1 MAAHS
6 KKGANRGP
14 KKEKTGNSND
24 PNRVQKPG
32 FRDKAT
38 IKRLNMYKSG
48 GPKRDRTGKITKVAE
63 YQSKAVSGERARVE
77 PNRKWFGNTR
87 TVTQQALQKFQ
98 SEMGKIEK
106 NPYKVVMKSSKLP
119 VTLLQ
124 ESKKHSNV
132 HILKT
137 ESFGATFGPNKHRKR
152 PKIVSGSLSD
162 MVNKI
167 DKDTVKHEEK
177 VENDNFSNQNNF
189 EGEKIAPND
198 YIFAAGQSKRIY
210 AELFKVIDCADVV
223 IQVLDCRDPM
233 GTRSAYIE
241 KHLKEDKKHK
251 HLIFCLN
258 KCDLVPTWVT
268 KAWIIQLSQ
277 EYPTLAFHASITK
290 SFGKGAL
297 INLLRQFARVHSDKK
312 QISVGFIGYPNVGK
326 SSIIN
331 TLKGRKS
338 CKVAPL
344 AGETKVWQ
352 YISLFRRVNLIDCP
366 GIVSNTSDSNS
377 DMLCKG
383 VVRLEMVTN
392 PADYIEI
399 IIRKVKPK
407 YLTQAYKIE
416 KWENGEDFLAQVCK
430 KTGKLL
436 KKGEPD
442 LNAVAKMI
450 FNDFQRGRLPYF
462 NIPPNCTDNRES
474 KEDDDK
480 MPTEME
486 LSFID
491 KVEATTGLE
500 EVEEDFSKP
509 PVTENEMETSI
520 TEIAATE

>member
-1 MAAHS
+1 
-6 KKGANRGP
+6 
-14 KKEKTGNSND
+14 
-24 PNRVQKPG
+24 
-32 FRDKAT
+32 
-38 IKRLNMYKSG
+38 
-48 GPKRDRTGKITKVAE
+48 
-63 YQSKAVSGERARVE
+63 
-77 PNRKWFGNTR
+77 
-87 TVTQQALQKFQ
+87 
-98 SEMGKIEK
+98 
-106 NPYKVVMKSSKLP
+106 
-119 VTLLQ
+119 
-124 ESKKHSNV
+124 
-132 HILKT
+132 
-137 ESFGATFGPNKHRKR
+137 
-152 PKIVSGSLSD
+152 
-162 MVNKI
+162 
-167 DKDTVKHEEK
+167 
-177 VENDNFSNQNNF
+177 
-189 EGEKIAPND
+189 
-198 YIFAAGQSKRIY
+198 
-210 AELFKVIDCADVV
+210 
-223 IQVLDCRDPM
+223 
-233 GTRSAYIE
+233 
-241 KHLKEDKKHK
+241 
-251 HLIFCLN
+251 
-258 KCDLVPTWVT
+258 
-268 KAWIIQLSQ
+268 
-277 EYPTLAFHASITK
+277 LAFHASITK

-462 NIPPNCTDNRES
+462 NIPPNCTDHRES